1 MANRYFDNSQLAE
14 AVRIASGDTK
24 GVSHIN
30 KFGFNNTVPTDW
42 ELISVVSENLVYA
55 TTASV
60 AGAVSDD
67 ATDDLTGT
75 GARTVK
81 IQGVDANYDLL
92 TETVDMDG
100 TDSAVT
106 TGEFLRIFR
115 ASVETAGTNGTAA
128 GNIDITLG
136 SDIQGRI
143 DTDYDNQTLQCNYTV
158 PAGKTAYIKRFQ
170 STSTKDNKAA
180 LVGIFTRPP
189 GGVFKVKQ
197 MIEMYRNTVTVDFPI
212 PLEIP
217 EKTDIEVRGKNLNT
231 GQISIGA
238 SFDLILVDN

>member
-1 MANRYFDNSQLAE
+1 MANRYFDNSQLSE
-14 AVRIASGDTK
+14 AVRIASGQTK

-30 KFGFNNTVPTDW
+30 KFGFNNTVPDDW

-100 TDSAVT
+100 TDS
-106 TGEFLRIFR
+106 
-115 ASVETAGTNGTAA
+115 SVETAGTAGTAA

-170 STSTKDNKAA
+170 ATSTKDNKAA
-180 LVGIFTRPP
+180 LVGIFTREP

-197 MIEMYRNTVTVDFPI
+197 MIEMYRNAVTVDFPI

-217 EKTDIEVRGKNLNT
+217 EKTDIEVRGKNLNS